1 MSQVVLETRWLF
13 LLERYVWFILM
24 SYNFKMTYVNN
35 LEKKKLIAYEAATSS
50 PGIFPE
56 KKMGGAGKG
65 PGIGWSGVP
74 SCTLKS

>member
-50 PGIFPE
+50 PGLFP
-56 KKMGGAGKG
+56 
-65 PGIGWSGVP
+65 
-74 SCTLKS
+74 

>member
-1 MSQVVLETRWLF
+1 
-13 LLERYVWFILM
+13 
-24 SYNFKMTYVNN
+24 MTYVNN